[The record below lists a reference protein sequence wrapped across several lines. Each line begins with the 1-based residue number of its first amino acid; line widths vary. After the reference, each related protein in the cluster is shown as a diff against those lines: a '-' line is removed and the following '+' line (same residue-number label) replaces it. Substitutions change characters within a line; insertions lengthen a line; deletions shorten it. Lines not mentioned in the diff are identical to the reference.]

1 MTSKG
6 MPPRVIAEHEV
17 SKNVQGGEGADY
29 IRDVFTNNPL
39 ISQRFELHDGKEK
52 GLPPFID
59 MVASSIVAETGVN
72 ALVLLR
78 LRNKARYSSYLVEA
92 AAVDACFPDVLNCRF
107 VRQRTAHVTVIRT
120 LWIPVRTKVK
130 VLLWANN
137 RRDAWSHESLVNILF
152 NCAPLTRRLLKPC
165 VVQWTDDRYLPNGD
179 SSPLDEYAEEEKLRR
194 RCSIVYSLLTG
205 RPYPSSEYD
214 YSADKTARDIH
225 SERLED
231 RLWARGRP
239 YPSSEYD
246 YSADKTV
253 RDVHNER
260 LQDRLWNSLP

>member
-120 LWIPVRTKVK
+120 LWIPVRTFSVAFFDIRHFPNINICNLFTIC
-130 VLLWANN
+130 VFFLCSCISVNLMMCLIWHHMFAILL
-137 RRDAWSHESLVNILF
+137 
-152 NCAPLTRRLLKPC
+152 
-165 VVQWTDDRYLPNGD
+165 
-179 SSPLDEYAEEEKLRR
+179 
-194 RCSIVYSLLTG
+194 
-205 RPYPSSEYD
+205 
-214 YSADKTARDIH
+214 
-225 SERLED
+225 
-231 RLWARGRP
+231 
-239 YPSSEYD
+239 
-246 YSADKTV
+246 
-253 RDVHNER
+253 
-260 LQDRLWNSLP
+260 